1 MDWINLIY
9 LLVGGILTFLGGLI
23 SNIYQNIKE
32 DKRHNREKRE
42 ETYLEVL
49 RFLVNKDINKNYKTE
64 FIIDLFAKLDLYS
77 SEKIKELFI
86 ETFSEKDNDIYK
98 VKAKQ
103 LRTEIKKEIGLDFDC
118 DTKEKTKKSKGENK
132 VAKDDNKSD
141 NKKTAKE
148 KKVKK

>member
-42 ETYLEVL
+42 ETYLEVFKL
-49 RFLVNKDINKNYKTE
+49 LVDRDSARNYQGEIVTN
-64 FIIDLFAKLDLYS
+64 FIAKLELYS
-77 SEKIKELFI
+77 SVKIKKLFAD
-86 ETFSEKDNDIYK
+86 TFMEKNNDIYK